1 MLSASPQIINLLIK
15 KIENRTGPSVKGG
28 VIAIK
33 RIDSLTMA
41 NRTRR
46 EIIGKIEEITSA
58 IQHDEGTIALIKA
71 ALGATTSSQATEDAR
86 ARLEAAEEA
95 FENARGNM
103 HEQNQRTYKIRA
115 QRADAFRMLEKLEEA
130 EFNLETM
137 LKNSA
142 YETDHANITQQLAN
156 VQAKMKEQEGIKQ
169 DAEQLLATNT
179 DFHNAILALQ
189 KAEQEMHHAHDAFD
203 TAAIDE
209 MATTQEHRE
218 RLRKSLTDLLQSQ
231 EKLNEHVTHFKQE
244 LKRLT
249 A

>member
-1 MLSASPQIINLLIK
+1 MSIQA
-15 KIENRTGPSVKGG
+15 
-28 VIAIK
+28 
-33 RIDSLTMA
+33 
-41 NRTRR
+41 RR
-46 EIIGKIEEITSA
+46 KEITGKIEEITVA
-58 IQHDEGTIALIKA
+58 MQHDEGTIALIKA
-71 ALGATTSSQATEDAR
+71 ALGATTISQATEDAR
-86 ARLEAAEEA
+86 TRLEAAEEA

-142 YETDHANITQQLAN
+142 YETDHANITQQLAS
-156 VQAKMKEQEGIKQ
+156 VQAKIEEQEGIKR
-169 DAEQLLATNT
+169 DAEQLLAMNT
-179 DFHNAILALQ
+179 DFLSAVAALQ
-189 KAEQEMHHAHDAFD
+189 QAEQEMHHARDAFD
-203 TAAIDE
+203 AAAIDE

-231 EKLNEHVTHFKQE
+231 EKFNEHITHLKQE

>member
-1 MLSASPQIINLLIK
+1 
-15 KIENRTGPSVKGG
+15 
-28 VIAIK
+28 
-33 RIDSLTMA
+33 MA
-41 NRTRR
+41 NNKRR
-46 EIIGKIEEITSA
+46 QEIIGKIEEITHA
-58 IQHDEGTIALIKA
+58 IQHDEGTIDLIKA

-86 ARLEAAEEA
+86 MRLEAAEEA

-103 HEQNQRTYKIRA
+103 HEQNQRTFKIRA

-142 YETDHANITQQLAN
+142 YKTEHANITQQLAN
-156 VQAKMKEQEGIKQ
+156 VQAKMEEQEGIKQ

-179 DFHNAILALQ
+179 DFHNAIAALQ
-189 KAEQEMHHAHDAFD
+189 KAEQEMHHARDAFD
-203 TAAIDE
+203 TAAVDE

-231 EKLNEHVTHFKQE
+231 EKLNEHVTHLKQE

-249 A
+249 V

>member
-1 MLSASPQIINLLIK
+1 MGA
-15 KIENRTGPSVKGG
+15 SVKGG

-41 NRTRR
+41 NNKRR
-46 EIIGKIEEITSA
+46 QEIIGKIEEITVA
-58 IQHDEGTIALIKA
+58 IQHDEGTIDLIKA
-71 ALGATTSSQATEDAR
+71 ALGATTFSQATEDVR
-86 ARLEAAEEA
+86 IRWEAAEEA
-95 FENARGNM
+95 FEAARGNM
-103 HEQNQRTYKIRA
+103 HQENQRAYKERV
-115 QRADAFRMLEKLEEA
+115 QCADAFLALEKLEQA
-130 EFNLETM
+130 EFHLKTM

-142 YETDHANITQQLAN
+142 YETEHANITQQLVS
-156 VQAKMKEQEGIKQ
+156 VQAKIEEQEGIKR

-179 DFHNAILALQ
+179 DFHNAIVALQ
-189 KAEQEMHHAHDAFD
+189 QAEQGMHCARDAFD

-231 EKLNEHVTHFKQE
+231 EKFNEHITHLKQE

-249 A
+249 V

>member
-1 MLSASPQIINLLIK
+1 
-15 KIENRTGPSVKGG
+15 
-28 VIAIK
+28 
-33 RIDSLTMA
+33 MA
-41 NRTRR
+41 NRTRQ
-46 EIIGKIEEITSA
+46 EIIGKIEEITVA
-58 IQHDEGTIALIKA
+58 IQHNEGTIDLIKA

-86 ARLEAAEEA
+86 TRLEAAEEA

-103 HEQNQRTYKIRA
+103 HEQNQRAYKIRA

-142 YETDHANITQQLAN
+142 YDHANITQQLAN
-156 VQAKMKEQEGIKQ
+156 VQAKIEEQESIKQ

-179 DFHNAILALQ
+179 DFHNAIVALQ
-189 KAEQEMHHAHDAFD
+189 KAEQEMHHARDAFD
-203 TAAIDE
+203 TAAVDE

-231 EKLNEHVTHFKQE
+231 EKLNEHVTHLKQE

>member
-1 MLSASPQIINLLIK
+1 
-15 KIENRTGPSVKGG
+15 
-28 VIAIK
+28 
-33 RIDSLTMA
+33 
-41 NRTRR
+41 
-46 EIIGKIEEITSA
+46 
-58 IQHDEGTIALIKA
+58 
-71 ALGATTSSQATEDAR
+71 
-86 ARLEAAEEA
+86 
-95 FENARGNM
+95 
-103 HEQNQRTYKIRA
+103 
-115 QRADAFRMLEKLEEA
+115 MLEKLEEA

-142 YETDHANITQQLAN
+142 YETERANITQQLAN
-156 VQAKMKEQEGIKQ
+156 VQAKIEEQEGIKR

-179 DFHNAILALQ
+179 DFHNAIAALQ
-189 KAEQEMHHAHDAFD
+189 KAEQEMHHARDAFD
-203 TAAIDE
+203 TAAEDE

>member
-1 MLSASPQIINLLIK
+1 
-15 KIENRTGPSVKGG
+15 
-28 VIAIK
+28 
-33 RIDSLTMA
+33 MA

-46 EIIGKIEEITSA
+46 EIIGKIEEITVA
-58 IQHDEGTIALIKA
+58 IQHDEDTIALIKA
-71 ALGATTSSQATEDAR
+71 ELEKTTFSQATEDAHT
-86 ARLEAAEEA
+86 RLKAAEEA

-103 HEQNQRTYKIRA
+103 HEQNQRTFKIRA

-142 YETDHANITQQLAN
+142 YKTEYAHITQQLAN

-179 DFHNAILALQ
+179 DFHNAIVALQ
-189 KAEQEMHHAHDAFD
+189 KAEQEMHCARDAFD

-231 EKLNEHVTHFKQE
+231 EKLNEHVTHLKQE

>member
-1 MLSASPQIINLLIK
+1 
-15 KIENRTGPSVKGG
+15 
-28 VIAIK
+28 
-33 RIDSLTMA
+33 MA

-46 EIIGKIEEITSA
+46 EIIGKIEEITVA
-58 IQHDEGTIALIKA
+58 IQHDEDTIALIKA
-71 ALGATTSSQATEDAR
+71 ELEKTTFSQATEDAHT
-86 ARLEAAEEA
+86 RLEAAEEA

-103 HEQNQRTYKIRA
+103 HEQNQRTFKIRA

-142 YETDHANITQQLAN
+142 YETEYANITQQLAN

-189 KAEQEMHHAHDAFD
+189 KAEQEMHCARDAFD
-203 TAAIDE
+203 TAAVDE
-209 MATTQEHRE
+209 LATTQEHRE

-231 EKLNEHVTHFKQE
+231 EKFNEHITHLKKE